1 MKRPMDAKD
10 PTRRLALALLR
21 GVLEQHRSL
30 EEALA
35 KLPPADPRDRA
46 AAHRL
51 AASVLRH
58 TGTLDAILEPHLKKA
73 PPLAVRLILMLGAAG
88 LLFLETPAHAA
99 VGTAV
104 DLART
109 EKLAPFAGM
118 VNAILRRVAAGGTEA
133 LAALDSPRLDTPA
146 WLWAAW
152 GGDARSI
159 AQANQ
164 NETATDLTMAPGA
177 SPPEGGIVLPTGSIR
192 LPPGTRV
199 TDVPGFEEGRF
210 WVQDAAAA
218 LPARLLATEPGERV
232 ADLCA
237 APGGKTAQL
246 AATGATVIA
255 VERDPRRLP
264 RLCENLARLKLDAEI
279 VEADATEWTP
289 AEPLD
294 AILLDAPCS
303 ATGTIRRH
311 PDVPHLKRA
320 QDIATLTEAQDRLIA
335 AAARMLRPG
344 GRLIY
349 AVCSLQ
355 HEEGPARI
363 ATALTHGLIL
373 SPFSTQELA
382 GIEGGRT
389 EAGTLRTTPAMWP
402 ELGGMDGFFCA
413 RFLKG

>member
-30 EEALA
+30 EDALA

-58 TGTLDAILEPHLKKA
+58 SGTLDAILEPHLKKA
-73 PPLAVRLILMLGAAG
+73 PPLPVRLILLLGAAG

-104 DLART
+104 DLARA

-133 LAALDSPRLDTPA
+133 LATLDSPRLDTPA

-152 GGDARSI
+152 GADARSI

-164 NETATDLTMAPGA
+164 IEAATDLTMAPGA
-177 SPPEGGIVLPTGSIR
+177 APPDGGIVLPTGSVR

-199 TDVPGFEEGRF
+199 TDLPGFEEGRF

-218 LPARLLATEPGERV
+218 LPARLLAAVLLWT
-232 ADLCA
+232 AASAQA
-237 APGGKTAQL
+237 APLCRMGL
-246 AATGATVIA
+246 
-255 VERDPRRLP
+255 DSHPCLPPR
-264 RLCENLARLKLDAEI
+264 ARQSS
-279 VEADATEWTP
+279 V
-289 AEPLD
+289 
-294 AILLDAPCS
+294 
-303 ATGTIRRH
+303 
-311 PDVPHLKRA
+311 
-320 QDIATLTEAQDRLIA
+320 
-335 AAARMLRPG
+335 
-344 GRLIY
+344 
-349 AVCSLQ
+349 
-355 HEEGPARI
+355 
-363 ATALTHGLIL
+363 
-373 SPFSTQELA
+373 
-382 GIEGGRT
+382 
-389 EAGTLRTTPAMWP
+389 
-402 ELGGMDGFFCA
+402 
-413 RFLKG
+413 